1 MKLVLLERRI
11 QAYYLCGGLWA
22 FAVCFLLVFT
32 SLAQNVDTSIV
43 FVSQRSGVAEIYR
56 MTPDGKQIHQLT
68 KEPQYANQPAWSPD
82 GQQITFMSLR
92 GPLWRGEIYVMN
104 ADGTNP
110 INLTQHREW
119 DTNPSWGSVPILSVS
134 PNEKL
139 ATLWGKVKHT
149 Q

>member
-1 MKLVLLERRI
+1 MELTLLERRI
-11 QAYYLCGGLWA
+11 QAYYVLSRLLT
-22 FAVCFLLVFT
+22 FTVCFLLVSASF
-32 SLAQNVDTSIV
+32 AENNDTSIV
-43 FVSQRSGVAEIYR
+43 FTSSRTGTDQIYR
-56 MTPDGKQIHQLT
+56 MNPDGTQIRQLT
-68 KEPQYANQPAWSPD
+68 EEPQDANHPTWSPD

-119 DTNPSWGSVPILSVS
+119 DTNPSWGLIPTLSVS
-134 PNEKL
+134 PNKKL
-139 ATLWGKVKHT
+139 AILWGEVKRI